1 MKSVTMTVR
10 IPTEIRDRLE
20 ALSEATDRSKAFLA
34 AQAIEEF
41 IEVQEW
47 QIKAIREGLQAAS
60 RGEFESDVKVN
71 ATFKKWGVHV
81 DH

>member
-1 MKSVTMTVR
+1 MKNVTMTVR
-10 IPTEIRDRLE
+10 IPAEIKDRLE
-20 ALSEATDRSKAFLA
+20 ALSEATDRSKAYLA

-47 QIKAIREGLQAAS
+47 QIKAIQEGVQAAN
-60 RGEFESDVKVN
+60 RGEFESGEKVK
-71 ATFKKWGVHV
+71 ATFKKWGAHV